1 MYIDLNFIYLL
12 LALLGCVA
20 IVYLILTLNKV
31 LKLVSNINSLL
42 DQNKDNLTKTINDL
56 PTIANNVNDACQNIK
71 DISDVATETTAD
83 LIVAKENIE
92 SNVET
97 VKEIAKIIN
106 QVFFKNKNSFQSKSF
121 KIFGMSF

>member
-1 MYIDLNFIYLL
+1 M
-12 LALLGCVA
+12 
-20 IVYLILTLNKV
+20 
-31 LKLVSNINSLL
+31 
-42 DQNKDNLTKTINDL
+42 
-56 PTIANNVNDACQNIK
+56 NDACQNIK

-106 QVFFKNKNSFQSKSF
+106 QVFF
-121 KIFGMSF
+121 

>member
-42 DQNKDNLTKTINDL
+42 DQNKDNITKTINDL
-56 PTIANNVNDACQNIK
+56 PTIADNVNDACQNIK

-106 QVFFKNKNSFQSKSF
+106 QVFFKK
-121 KIFGMSF
+121 

>member
-12 LALLGCVA
+12 LALLGCIA
-20 IVYLILTLNKV
+20 IVYLILILNKV

-42 DQNKDNLTKTINDL
+42 DQNKDNLTKTIKDL
-56 PTIANNVNDACQNIK
+56 PKIADNVNDACQNIK

-97 VKEIAKIIN
+97 IKEIAKIIN
-106 QVFFKNKNSFQSKSF
+106 QVFFKK
-121 KIFGMSF
+121 

>member
-1 MYIDLNFIYLL
+1 MS
-12 LALLGCVA
+12 
-20 IVYLILTLNKV
+20 KH
-31 LKLVSNINSLL
+31 
-42 DQNKDNLTKTINDL
+42 
-56 PTIANNVNDACQNIK
+56 K

-106 QVFFKNKNSFQSKSF
+106 QVFFKK
-121 KIFGMSF
+121 

>member
-12 LALLGCVA
+12 LALLGCIA
-20 IVYLILTLNKV
+20 IVYLILILNKV

-42 DQNKDNLTKTINDL
+42 DQNKDNLTKT
-56 PTIANNVNDACQNIK
+56 
-71 DISDVATETTAD
+71 TAD
-83 LIVAKENIE
+83 LIVANENIE

-106 QVFFKNKNSFQSKSF
+106 QVFFKK
-121 KIFGMSF
+121 

>member
-42 DQNKDNLTKTINDL
+42 DQNKDNLTKTIND
-56 PTIANNVNDACQNIK
+56 
-71 DISDVATETTAD
+71 
-83 LIVAKENIE
+83 
-92 SNVET
+92 
-97 VKEIAKIIN
+97 
-106 QVFFKNKNSFQSKSF
+106 
-121 KIFGMSF
+121 

>member
-1 MYIDLNFIYLL
+1 M
-12 LALLGCVA
+12 
-20 IVYLILTLNKV
+20 ILTLNKV

-56 PTIANNVNDACQNIK
+56 PTTIANNVNDACQNIK

-106 QVFFKNKNSFQSKSF
+106 QVFFKK
-121 KIFGMSF
+121 